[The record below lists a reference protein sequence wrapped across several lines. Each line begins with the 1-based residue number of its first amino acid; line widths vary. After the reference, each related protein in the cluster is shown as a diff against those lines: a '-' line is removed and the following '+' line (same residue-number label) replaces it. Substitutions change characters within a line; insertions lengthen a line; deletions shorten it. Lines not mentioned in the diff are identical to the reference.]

1 MDREALL
8 AAIAGDCAG
17 SLDRKGSKIKAPV
30 VLVAARTGLAAIR
43 VSDPRPLA
51 ANALSRG
58 LAETRGKPHE
68 VNLIVGRTCDDPRR
82 RRDRWWT
89 GIEVRRIRL
98 FRAPGEALREHRVL
112 EDRP

>member
-68 VNLIVGRTCDDPRR
+68 VNLILDGIQLGH
-82 RRDRWWT
+82 RDH
-89 GIEVRRIRL
+89 VDFHIRDL
-98 FRAPGEALREHRVL
+98 GVADLLLGEHRDG
-112 EDRP
+112 EG